1 MNKLLNKGISGFILH
16 LNSLS
21 LQAPHS
27 SAPPAISALLQQ
39 YSEVF
44 QEPTTLPPHRDI
56 DHAIPLQEGATPP
69 NIRPYRVPY
78 KQKDEMEHQI
88 QQLLKN
94 KVIRHS
100 QSPYASPAILIK
112 KKDSSWRLCIDYR
125 KLNSQTIKNQFP
137 IPVIEDLLD
146 ELYGAKVFSLRSRKI
161 NAEDWQPTSIGITV
175 PLSYLVLAVWPTQP
189 ATEVEDWLTQ
199 VLAFSSPASQYSY

>member
-1 MNKLLNKGISGFILH
+1 LKEYDVILGCDWLYKHSPFALNLKTREFIITLEDDTLLSLKDCTSQDAYTEQLKRIMNKLLNKGISGFILH

-69 NIRPYRVPY
+69 NIRPYRVPH

-94 KVIRHS
+94 QVIRHS
-100 QSPYASPAILIK
+100 QSPYASPAILVK

-125 KLNSQTIKNQFP
+125 KLNSQTIKN
-137 IPVIEDLLD
+137 
-146 ELYGAKVFSLRSRKI
+146 
-161 NAEDWQPTSIGITV
+161 
-175 PLSYLVLAVWPTQP
+175 
-189 ATEVEDWLTQ
+189 
-199 VLAFSSPASQYSY
+199 